1 MSIEAYA
8 GPAIVEL
15 MGHRRIAGVVSQA
28 EQYGTAMLRVDIPGA
43 DGQEGT
49 TQFYGGASIY
59 CLTPTT
65 DEMVAAVAARN
76 QPTPVQRWELP
87 KAEAAVDAE
96 TVDPDDDADHCA
108 DCGRPINPMGECPV
122 CDQP

>member
-1 MSIEAYA
+1 VTTEAYS

-15 MGHRRIAGVVSQA
+15 MGHRRIAGIVSQA

-43 DGQEGT
+43 DGEPGT
-49 TQFYGGASIY
+49 TQFYGGSSIY

-76 QPTPVQRWELP
+76 QPAPVHHWELP
-87 KAEAAVDAE
+87 RPAEHEVDADI
-96 TVDPDDDADHCA
+96 VDPDDDDHCNR
-108 DCGRPINPMGECPV
+108 CGRPINAMGECPV
-122 CDQP
+122 CDQ